1 MGVCMIYNH
10 VIGLLTDRYLIKQ
23 ICVTHTQGF
32 PLSAL
37 NIAQSGRANTVSSLS
52 LRLFIPQW
60 FKMRKHRFF
69 DFELL
74 LKFNFYVKLFKS
86 KIRNTQPKIIGLG
99 IFIQLTKR
107 THYTLISM
115 HTIES
120 SIQKYRIES
129 LLFVIFKAI
138 RRSLITKT
146 RIFKKSRDFDNNN
159 FPPLA
164 RYYREEWYTRP
175 QHRQKKKKNRRYKT
189 LAGAHCGRY

>member
-86 KIRNTQPKIIGLG
+86 KIRNTQHENHRIGNFYS
-99 IFIQLTKR
+99 INTAKR
-107 THYTLISM
+107 TIHSFRCTRSKVPFRNTGLNHYYS
-115 HTIES
+115 
-120 SIQKYRIES
+120 
-129 LLFVIFKAI
+129 
-138 RRSLITKT
+138 
-146 RIFKKSRDFDNNN
+146 
-159 FPPLA
+159 
-164 RYYREEWYTRP
+164 
-175 QHRQKKKKNRRYKT
+175 
-189 LAGAHCGRY
+189 

>member
-146 RIFKKSRDFDNNN
+146 RIFKSHAISIIIIFHLSLDIIAKNGILDLSID
-159 FPPLA
+159 
-164 RYYREEWYTRP
+164 
-175 QHRQKKKKNRRYKT
+175 KKKKKRIADTKR
-189 LAGAHCGRY
+189 